1 MAEARPIQI
10 RLRGVSKS
18 FGEKRVLAGLD
29 LDVHEGESLVVIG
42 GSGTGKSVLL
52 KHMIGLLA
60 PDSGSVEVDGVL
72 LSDLGYREITA
83 FRRRFGMSFQ
93 EGALFDSMT
102 VWENVAFPLRR
113 AGWQRE
119 RIAARVAE
127 CLDLVHLDGAE
138 RKLPAQLSGGMRRRV
153 GFARA
158 IALEP
163 RILLFDEPT
172 TGLDPVIKAVIDGVI
187 IDLRRS
193 LGSTTVTISHDMK
206 STFRI
211 ADRVG
216 MLHEGKIIAIG
227 TPDEIRASPDGRV
240 QQFIEGRA
248 DGPLS
253 D

>member
-1 MAEARPIQI
+1 MPPTDQVQI

-18 FGEKRVLAGLD
+18 FGERRVLDGLD

-42 GSGTGKSVLL
+42 GSGTGKTVLL
-52 KHMIGLLA
+52 KHIIGLLA
-60 PDSGSVEVDGVL
+60 PDAGTVEVDGVRIHEL
-72 LSDLGYREITA
+72 AYTEMPA
-83 FRRRFGMSFQ
+83 FRRRFGMAFQ
-93 EGALFDSMT
+93 EGALFDSMS

-113 AGWQRE
+113 AKWE
-119 RIAARVAE
+119 RRRVEARVAE
-127 CLDLVHLDGAE
+127 CLDMVHLEGAE
-138 RKLPAQLSGGMRRRV
+138 RKMPSQLSGGMRRRV

-158 IALEP
+158 IALGP

-172 TGLDPVIKAVIDGVI
+172 TGLDPVIKAVIDQVI
-187 IDLRRS
+187 VDLRTK

-211 ADRVG
+211 ADRIG
-216 MLHEGKIIAIG
+216 MLYQGRIIAIG
-227 TPDEIRASPDGRV
+227 TPDEIRQSADPRV